1 MKTLIK
7 LQLNSILSKKKI
19 FKQQI
24 IINLSLIKFNFC
36 SNNNGN
42 NDEEEFTEVSQ
53 YIHENAFN
61 IMNLDSKVR
70 PTELEI
76 KKQYRQLSLL
86 VHPDKNQDE
95 RAADAFHGKN
105 L

>member
-19 FKQQI
+19 FKQQN

-36 SNNNGN
+36 SKNNGN

-76 KKQYRQLSLL
+76 KKQYRKL
-86 VHPDKNQDE
+86 VIQYHPDLNKTKEAVSKFIEIQS
-95 RAADAFHGKN
+95 
-105 L
+105 